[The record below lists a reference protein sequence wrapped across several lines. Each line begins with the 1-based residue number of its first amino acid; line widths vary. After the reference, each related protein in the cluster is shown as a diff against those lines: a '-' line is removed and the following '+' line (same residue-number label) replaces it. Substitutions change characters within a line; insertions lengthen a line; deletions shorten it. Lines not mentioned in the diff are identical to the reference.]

1 MIECDRDTQGEGER
15 QEGQKYK
22 GVEGGGG
29 GVLVHNPTAWHHGP
43 EDAMDKTRHQRGDLV
58 GLRRLINAL
67 RSIVTRNGH

>member
-1 MIECDRDTQGEGER
+1 MTEIHREREKDRRARNIREWR
-15 QEGQKYK
+15 
-22 GVEGGGG
+22 GG

-58 GLRRLINAL
+58 DLRRLINAL